1 MFDGHYREKDAS
13 EIPIPNISWPVFEAM
28 MRCVYTGSVEVEP
41 ALAQDL
47 LRAADQYM
55 VRRFDF
61 FFRLLLF
68 SFAASLSSGFRVG
81 TKKTKK
87 LKPLFPFSEK
97 SPPSQKQL
105 EGLKRLCEAS
115 LAGSLTVQGL
125 RATYELSEAFSAP
138 QLGRRCVLFALE
150 RYDAVSAALEP
161 AGFCALMRR
170 MVPKLRESLT
180 EQMVL
185 KKEQQ
190 QAEGGAAGT
199 AAATATAVTATAGG
213 GGGGA

>member
-1 MFDGHYREKDAS
+1 
-13 EIPIPNISWPVFEAM
+13 